1 MAFSSVP
8 FLFAFFP
15 AVFLLHTLMPSVRAK
30 NWFLI
35 AASLLFYAYGEPVYV
50 FLMIACAFLN
60 YGIARLFDGRGKR
73 AKKTLLVA
81 GLTVNLGM
89 LGVFKYAGMLV
100 ETVNG
105 LFGADFG
112 VPQIRLPIGIS
123 FFTFQALSY
132 MIDVYRGRVAAEKRF
147 SKVLLYISFF
157 PQLIAGPIIKYID
170 VAQQIDSR
178 QVRLDRVVTG
188 LRRFIVGMS
197 KKVLISNTMGAA
209 ADYVFGLSGNELGIA
224 AAWLGA
230 VSYMLQIYFD
240 FSGYSD
246 MAIGLGRMFGFD
258 FQENF
263 HYPYSAVSMQDFWR
277 RWHISLT
284 SWFREYLYIPLGGN
298 RKGKTRTWIN
308 RLIVFFFTGL
318 WHGAN
323 WTFVLWGLYHGAFL
337 ILETNAPGMTRKMGI
352 FRRVYVLL
360 AVCIGFVIFRADSVG
375 QAFVMLR
382 AMFAGFGGG
391 ELAAASAAAVCN
403 GLFAVTLAAAV
414 VCAMP
419 VKEWLMRA
427 VAQKGLEQTAEG
439 KASGEQVSGEPAA
452 KGSALG
458 KLVSAETAG
467 FRRGISCAG
476 SVFLLLLC
484 MMSLA
489 GGTYNPF
496 IYFRF

>member
-15 AVFLLHTLMPSVRAK
+15 VVFLLHCLMPSVRAK

-50 FLMIACAFLN
+50 FLMIACALLN
-60 YGIARLFDGRGKR
+60 YVIARLFAGRGENAKR
-73 AKKTLLVA
+73 MLLIA
-81 GLTVNLGM
+81 ALIVNLGI

-105 LFGADFG
+105 LLGAALP

-170 VAQQIDSR
+170 VAEQIDSR

-197 KKVLISNTMGAA
+197 KKVLISNTMGVA

-230 VSYMLQIYFD
+230 VSYMMQIYFD

-263 HYPYSAVSMQDFWR
+263 HYPYAAVSMQDFWR

-337 ILETNAPGMTRKMGI
+337 ILETNAPKMTQKMGI
-352 FRRVYVLL
+352 FRRIYVLL

-375 QAFVMLR
+375 QAFVVLR
-382 AMFAGFGGG
+382 AMFTGFGGG

-403 GLFAVTLAAAV
+403 GLFVFTLVTAAI
-414 VCAMP
+414 CAMP
-419 VKEWLMRA
+419 VREWLLALWQRKDGPETERRA
-427 VAQKGLEQTAEG
+427 A
-439 KASGEQVSGEPAA
+439 
-452 KGSALG
+452 
-458 KLVSAETAG
+458 
-467 FRRGISCAG
+467 FRRGVSCTL

>member
-15 AVFLLHTLMPSVRAK
+15 VVFLLHCLMPSVRAK

-60 YGIARLFDGRGKR
+60 YVIARLFEGRDGKVRK
-73 AKKTLLVA
+73 ALLIA
-81 GLTVNLGM
+81 ALAVNLGI

-105 LFGADFG
+105 LFGAGFS

-132 MIDVYRGRVAAEKRF
+132 MIDVYRGKVAAEKRF

-178 QVRLDRVVTG
+178 QVRLDRAVTG

-209 ADYVFGLSGNELGIA
+209 ADYVFGLSGGELGIA

-230 VSYMLQIYFD
+230 VSYMMQIYFD

-263 HYPYSAVSMQDFWR
+263 HYPYAAASMQDFWR

-284 SWFREYLYIPLGGN
+284 SWFRDYLYIPLGGN
-298 RKGKTRTWIN
+298 RKGRTRTWIN

-337 ILETNAPGMTRKMGI
+337 ILETMAPKMTEKMG
-352 FRRVYVLL
+352 FLRRVYVLL
-360 AVCIGFVIFRADSVG
+360 AVCVGFVIFRADSVG

-382 AMFAGFGGG
+382 AMFTGFGGG

-403 GLFAVTLAAAV
+403 GLFVFTLAAAV
-414 VCAMP
+414 ICAMP
-419 VKEWLMRA
+419 VREWLLA
-427 VAQKGLEQTAEG
+427 LWQQKGAVRTENGTALWQG
-439 KASGEQVSGEPAA
+439 VSCT
-452 KGSALG
+452 L
-458 KLVSAETAG
+458 
-467 FRRGISCAG
+467 